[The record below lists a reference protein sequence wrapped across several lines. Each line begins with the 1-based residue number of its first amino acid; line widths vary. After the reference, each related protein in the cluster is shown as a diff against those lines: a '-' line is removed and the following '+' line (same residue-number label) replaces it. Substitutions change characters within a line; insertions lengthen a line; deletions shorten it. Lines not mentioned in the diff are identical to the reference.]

1 MRISLLFAIILS
13 ATNGIL
19 CQNASGYEVPV
30 KVETIYHFNSS
41 VSLEKL
47 AIRKSGEAIV
57 GFDNSPNLYQVDPDL
72 INGSVR
78 HIHTFEGYSV
88 VHGILEVEDDQFYVA
103 ASNLSVWTHIDVLG
117 SPSIFHVNMTGFP
130 EHPARV
136 REVVHFP
143 NARILNGMEVISKEE
158 GLIYVG
164 DSALGVINI
173 LNVNTG
179 HHYMA
184 INNSYTTIYP
194 LDSGNGVYG
203 IHLFQPQN
211 DSTKYL
217 YLSNFQQGII
227 ARVPIHPSSGLPVG
241 EPKVVVSN
249 LTTVAEFAL
258 DKEGNIFAA
267 LLSLNQFVRV
277 DHKTKEVLVLAGGPD
292 IDTYTK
298 AISVAFGRTESD
310 KGKLYA
316 VTIGGFTALHNV
328 GAGLF
333 RLDTED
339 MAVV

>member
-1 MRISLLFAIILS
+1 MRISLLFAIILG

-19 CQNASGYEVPV
+19 CQNASAYNVPV

-57 GFDNSPNLYQVDPDL
+57 CFDNSADIYQVDPDL

-78 HIHTFEGYSV
+78 HIHTFEGYLTA
-88 VHGILEVEDDQFYVA
+88 HGIVEVEDDQFYVA
-103 ASNLSVWTHIDVLG
+103 VSNLSVWNHIDVLG

-130 EHPARV
+130 EHRARV
-136 REVVHFP
+136 REVAHFP
-143 NARILNGMEVISKEE
+143 DSRILNAMEVISKET

-211 DSTKYL
+211 ESTKYL
-217 YLSNFQQGII
+217 YLSNFKQGII
-227 ARVPIHPSSGLPVG
+227 ARVPINPESGLPVG
-241 EPKVVVSN
+241 EPTVVVSN
-249 LTTVAEFAL
+249 LTSVAEFAL

-267 LLSLNQFVRV
+267 LFSLNQFVRV
-277 DHKTKEVLVLAGGPD
+277 DHETNEVLVLAGGRN

-298 AISVAFGRTESD
+298 AVSVVFGRTESD
-310 KGKLYA
+310 KGQLYA
-316 VTIGGFTALHNV
+316 VTNGGFTALHNV

-333 RLDTED
+333 RLDTQD